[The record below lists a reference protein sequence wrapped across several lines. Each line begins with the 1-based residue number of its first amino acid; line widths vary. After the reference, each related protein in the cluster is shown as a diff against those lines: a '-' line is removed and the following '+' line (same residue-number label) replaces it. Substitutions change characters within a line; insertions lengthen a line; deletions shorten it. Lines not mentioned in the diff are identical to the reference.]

1 MANFAIGLGSFV
13 DGFDK
18 GWGIGEKI
26 ENAYYTGKRRGA
38 LREAGEGYDK
48 AIADNVLEQA
58 GQADPNQPFD
68 VDTAN
73 QKARDVV
80 GEYTDFVYKRAVP
93 KIIETYMQQ
102 GDLEKAEAFT
112 KWSQDRK
119 EQDLTKQAGRAIN
132 AWMAGQSSNDYTRFG
147 EEAMK
152 ALKMGD
158 YGVKPVGFEIVRNGD
173 NMGIEFEV
181 EDNGKKFKQRFDTM
195 QAAAEFLTGALN
207 PVSRVQWL
215 QSQIESAS
223 KFNQDI
229 AKKEIEARIGL
240 GKDIALEDVK
250 QGNRLQLEASKG
262 NKKLEEAKSVESYL
276 LDRGHDKDF
285 VKRLLPQLLG
295 LRDDERQ
302 RMSSDDI
309 VKHVE
314 TVLSKD
320 WRYTDDRT
328 DPAEKEKMR
337 QDAIQAFIDASKRIE
352 TQRNPRPSPG
362 ITGSQQSPVPVW

>member
-1 MANFAIGLGSFV
+1 MANFAIGLGAFV

-18 GWGIGEKI
+18 GWGIGDKI
-26 ENAYYTGKRRGA
+26 QNAYYTGKRRGA

-48 AIADNVLEQA
+48 AISDNVLEQA

-240 GKDIALEDVK
+240 GKDVALEDVR
-250 QGNRLQLEASKG
+250 QGNRLQLAAANSKVNSG
-262 NKKLEEAKSVESYL
+262 AQAKANM
-276 LDRGHDKDF
+276 
-285 VKRLLPQLLG
+285 LLG
-295 LRDDERQ
+295 AGYSQEQVNRWMPQILGIRDDERQ
-302 RMSSDDI
+302 RMSSDD
-309 VKHVE
+309 
-314 TVLSKD
+314 VLKFAYDTLGKD
-320 WRYTDDRT
+320 FDY
-328 DPAEKEKMR
+328 
-337 QDAIQAFIDASKRIE
+337 QDAPPDVKQKMVDDFVKAFRMKSDSIAE
-352 TQRNPRPSPG
+352 ARNPKPSPG
-362 ITGSQQSPVPVW
+362 ITGSQEPPVPVW